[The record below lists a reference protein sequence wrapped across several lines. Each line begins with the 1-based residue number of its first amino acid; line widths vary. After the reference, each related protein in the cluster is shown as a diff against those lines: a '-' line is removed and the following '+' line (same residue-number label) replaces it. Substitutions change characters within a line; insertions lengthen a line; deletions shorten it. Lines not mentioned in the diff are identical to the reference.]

1 MGYTITIRANKI
13 SLVRPPYKRNI
24 RIERSFGEEYSISNI
39 TERIMNTEM
48 TRVPFP
54 ENNRTTKVYTSKTRP
69 KILDIDRGSLYRL
82 YLYYCF
88 MLKVFPKNTKTRY
101 KLTPEQRAESK
112 KLDEFSDDMRFLCRN
127 KIKTTKDLFSYKNL
141 VNDELKNQISKRN
154 TLRRKRQKENN
165 AEIRQTLCD
174 EILEISNKIKNL
186 KQEVVC
192 IERIENQ
199 TQKIK
204 QDIQEMEEQQK
215 QEKNKKRGEVEK

>member
-1 MGYTITIRANKI
+1 MSNTPYTGEIIGITSYNRQTDAQ
-13 SLVRPPYKRNI
+13 
-24 RIERSFGEEYSISNI
+24 
-39 TERIMNTEM
+39 
-48 TRVPFP
+48 FP
-54 ENNRTTKVYTSKTRP
+54 IYQNENSDP
-69 KILDIDRGSLYRL
+69 KDKD
-82 YLYYCF
+82 
-88 MLKVFPKNTKTRY
+88 
-101 KLTPEQRAESK
+101 SK

-154 TLRRKRQKENN
+154 TLRRKRQKEDNP
-165 AEIRQTLCD
+165 EIRQTLCD

-215 QEKNKKRGEVEK
+215 QEKNKKRGEIEK